1 MGILNTLFMWLGG
14 GDYNSGKPSA
24 IFLFFFILS
33 LFGTDDYSL
42 WYETRQGAQYS
53 TSISL
58 FQ

>member
-1 MGILNTLFMWLGG
+1 MWLGG